1 MFFPFAI
8 KHGCISLA
16 KLLIRFS
23 FNRIIFSAW
32 AVLCIFSF
40 KLRRALLGMHFQR
53 QKKKMFH
60 SWEENW
66 FFKDKS
72 KKYFV
77 HERKIVVS
85 TIKTKDVSPW
95 IIFGWIENRPF
106 FALLIIQVS
115 HSIKQTFSLSKA
127 IENFLFSPFLSF
139 FYKTNL
145 IHYLSVKTQAIEW
158 DFHDVLIVQF
168 RSFPC

>member
-40 KLRRALLGMHFQR
+40 KVRRALLGMHFQR
-53 QKKKMFH
+53 QKKKMFY

-77 HERKIVVS
+77 HERKIVFS

-127 IENFLFSPFLSF
+127 IENFLFSPFFL